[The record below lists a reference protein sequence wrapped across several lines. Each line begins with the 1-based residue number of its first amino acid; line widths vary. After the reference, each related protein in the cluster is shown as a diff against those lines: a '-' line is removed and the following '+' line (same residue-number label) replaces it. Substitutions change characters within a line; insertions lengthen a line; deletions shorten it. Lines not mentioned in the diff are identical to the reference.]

1 MFYDKMTSNC
11 SFEILFYVCEHFG
24 DARSCLI
31 CVDNDIAES
40 LINIFSYI
48 HHNGDIN
55 HCV

>member
-40 LINIFSYI
+40 LINIFSLI
-48 HHNGDIN
+48 FTIMET
-55 HCV
+55 